1 MSVHWGAGARMTARA
16 VRPTMRPVATAE
28 QSLLAPD
35 SARNPFV
42 ALRMQCACATAKK
55 KDNYLQAQF

>member
-1 MSVHWGAGARMTARA
+1 MTARA

-28 QSLLAPD
+28 QSLLAPGY
-35 SARNPFV
+35 AQNPFV
-42 ALRMQCACATAKK
+42 AAAKK